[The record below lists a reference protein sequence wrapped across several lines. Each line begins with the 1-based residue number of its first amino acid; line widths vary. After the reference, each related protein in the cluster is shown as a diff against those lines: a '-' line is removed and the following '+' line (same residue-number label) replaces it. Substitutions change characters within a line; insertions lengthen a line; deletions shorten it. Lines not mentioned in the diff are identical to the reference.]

1 MGDGVIGSPPAFG
14 AGKSRFES
22 ESPSQSVPPRDHLG
36 SSGRDGPGGA
46 PSVPHVI
53 ARSHVTLQQTP
64 PAIGAVVVLAAGQ
77 GTRMRSGTPKVLHRL
92 GGRSLLGHVLAAAAP
107 LGAERTVVVVGSG
120 RDAVADHLAEVA
132 PHAAT
137 VVQEEQLGSGHAAA
151 VALDALGE
159 VAGEVLI
166 LTGDAPLLR
175 AETLT
180 ALVRAHQDAGD
191 LLTVLTAEVADPT
204 GLGRIVRDDAGAVR
218 AIVEEKDADPATRAI
233 TEINAGVYVGDAA
246 AVREALTRVGSSN
259 QQGEQYLTDVLGLLV
274 ADGARVGGH
283 RAVDAADTLGCNDQR
298 ELADRRRT
306 MNDRVLDDLMR
317 AGVVVVDPMTTWVDV
332 TAEVAA
338 EAVLHPGPQL
348 LVATRVGAG
357 AVVGPDSTLLDCEVG
372 EGASVVRSHCQL
384 AEIGPAAS
392 VGPFSFLRPGTRLAR
407 GAKVGAFV
415 ETKNVQV
422 GEGSKVPHLSYVGDA
437 TIGEHSN
444 IGAATVFVN
453 YDGVAKHHTTVG
465 DHVRIGS
472 DTMLVAP
479 ITVGDG
485 AYTAAGSVITTDVP
499 PGAMGI
505 ARGRQRNVA
514 GWVGRRRP
522 GTPAA
527 EAAAA
532 AGGASADPG
541 SDTEIA
547 GSLASATD
555 DEQQGQR

>member
-1 MGDGVIGSPPAFG
+1 VSLQDT
-14 AGKSRFES
+14 
-22 ESPSQSVPPRDHLG
+22 PS
-36 SSGRDGPGGA
+36 
-46 PSVPHVI
+46 
-53 ARSHVTLQQTP
+53 
-64 PAIGAVVVLAAGQ
+64 AIGAVVVLAAGQ
-77 GTRMRSGTPKVLHRL
+77 GTRMRSATPKVLHRL
-92 GGRSLLGHVLAAAAP
+92 GGRSMLGHVLAAAAP
-107 LGAERTVVVVGSG
+107 LGAARTVVVVGSG
-120 RDAVADHLAEVA
+120 RDAVAEHLAEVA
-132 PHAAT
+132 PHAQT

-151 VALDALGE
+151 IALDALGE
-159 VAGEVLI
+159 VPGAVLI

-175 AETLT
+175 EETLT
-180 ALVRAHQDAGD
+180 ALVEAHCAAGD
-191 LLTVLTAEVADPT
+191 VLTVLTAEVPDPT
-204 GLGRIVRDDAGAVR
+204 GLGRIVRDGSGAVR

-246 AVREALTRVGSSN
+246 AVRQALTRVGSSN

-274 ADGARVGGH
+274 GDGVAVGGH
-283 RAVDAADTLGCNDQR
+283 RAADVADTLGCNDQR
-298 ELADRRRT
+298 ELAERRRT
-306 MNDRVLDDLMR
+306 MNDRVLDGLMR

-338 EAVLHPGPQL
+338 EAVLQPGTQL
-348 LVATRVGAG
+348 LGATTVAGG

-372 EGASVVRSHCQL
+372 EGASVVRSHCEL
-384 AEIGPAAS
+384 AVIGPAAT
-392 VGPFSFLRPGTRLAR
+392 VGPFSYLRPNTRLAR

-437 TIGEHSN
+437 TIGQRSN

-453 YDGVAKHHTTVG
+453 YDGVAKHATTVG

-479 ITVGDG
+479 VTIGDG
-485 AYTAAGSVITTDVP
+485 AYTAAGSVITEDVP
-499 PGAMGI
+499 PGAMAV
-505 ARGRQRNVA
+505 ARARQRNVG
-514 GWVGRRRP
+514 GWVERRRP

-532 AGGASADPG
+532 AGGAPADPVP
-541 SDTEIA
+541 DT
-547 GSLASATD
+547 TD